1 MAKKKKRQNPLADLL
16 NAASPEVL
24 AHLIVRMASS
34 RPDVRRE
41 CFEYL
46 KKHASLSPEQKRRS
60 EGEAVLALWSELVP
74 DLDELDDHG
83 GGDYGLT
90 DQVGYLLLQI
100 QEKLATGRID
110 KEIRR
115 ELLEEVLPFI
125 ETGNGGLDDELYA
138 VAHAACYEAADWRH
152 LAQSFEAMKKEW
164 PVSRARV
171 IYRKLGD
178 RKKYLELRSRKMEGG
193 ADYHDLA
200 TYYWDQGDREQALAV
215 AEQGMR
221 LGKGRM
227 DDLRQFLSER
237 ARETGDRDRYL
248 ALQFAQATD
257 HLTLGTYKE
266 FKKICTPGEW
276 GAIEVR
282 ILAGLCST
290 SEGEQVKIRMHRGE
304 YEQAVDVLT
313 RRGYPLHAWDGAE
326 ELQTAAKMESRFP
339 EKILKYYLTG
349 LGALKVNDTRK
360 EYARKAKVMVKV
372 RHMYVDILKAED
384 RWRDFAGKV
393 IKDNLHRP
401 AFQEE
406 FAKVVPGWC
415 EIV

>member
-1 MAKKKKRQNPLADLL
+1 MAKKKKRQDPLAALL
-16 NAASPEVL
+16 TAASSEAL
-24 AHLIVRMASS
+24 TDLIVRLVSS

-46 KKHASLSPEQKRRS
+46 KKHASLSLEQKKRS

-83 GGDYGLT
+83 GGDYVQE
-90 DQVGYLLLQI
+90 DQVGDLLVQI
-100 QEKLATGRID
+100 QEKLATGMIE

-125 ETGNGGLDDELYA
+125 ETGNAGLDDEFYA
-138 VAHAACYEAADWRH
+138 IAHAACYEPADWRH

-178 RKKYLELRSRKMEGG
+178 REKYLELRSRKMEVGP
-193 ADYHDLA
+193 DYHDLA
-200 TYYWDQGDREQALAV
+200 TYYWDQGDREQALDV

-237 ARETGDRDRYL
+237 ASETGDRERYL

-257 HLTLGTYKE
+257 YLTLGSYMA

-276 GAIEVR
+276 GAFEAK
-282 ILAGLCST
+282 ILSDLCSA
-290 SEGEQVKIRMHRGE
+290 SEGEQVKIRMHREE

-326 ELQTAAKMESRFP
+326 ESQTAAKMESRFP

-349 LGALKVNDTRK
+349 LGALNVNDTRK
-360 EYARKAKVMVKV
+360 GYARKAKVMVKV

-393 IKDNLHRP
+393 RKDNLHRP

>member
-1 MAKKKKRQNPLADLL
+1 MAKKKSRQDPLADLL
-16 NAASPEVL
+16 DAASPEVL
-24 AHLIVRMASS
+24 AHLIVRLASS

-46 KKHASLSPEQKRRS
+46 KKHASLSPEQKKRS
-60 EGEAVLALWSELVP
+60 EGEAVFALWSELVP

-83 GGDYGLT
+83 
-90 DQVGYLLLQI
+90 
-100 QEKLATGRID
+100 
-110 KEIRR
+110 
-115 ELLEEVLPFI
+115 
-125 ETGNGGLDDELYA
+125 
-138 VAHAACYEAADWRH
+138 HAACYEAADWRH

-178 RKKYLELRSRKMEGG
+178 RDKYLELRSRKMEVGP
-193 ADYHDLA
+193 DYHDLA

-237 ARETGDRDRYL
+237 ARETGDRERYL

-257 HLTLGTYKE
+257 YLTLGNYMA

-276 GAIEVR
+276 GAFEAR
-282 ILAGLCST
+282 ILSGLCNA

-304 YEQAVDVLT
+304 YEQAVELLT
-313 RRGYPLHAWDGAE
+313 RRGYPLHAWDGAD
-326 ELQTAAKMESRFP
+326 ELKAAANLESRFP

-349 LGALKVNDTRK
+349 LGALNINDTRK
-360 EYARKAKVMVKV
+360 GYARKARGMVKV
-372 RHMYVDILKAED
+372 RHMYVDILKTED

-393 IKDNLHRP
+393 KKDNLHRP

-406 FAKVVPGWC
+406 IAKVVPGWR

>member
-1 MAKKKKRQNPLADLL
+1 MAKKKRRQNPLADLL
-16 NAASPEVL
+16 DAASPEVL
-24 AHLIVRMASS
+24 ANLIVRLASLRS
-34 RPDVRRE
+34 DVRRE

-74 DLDELDDHG
+74 DLDELDEYG
-83 GGDYGLT
+83 GGDYGQT
-90 DQVGYLLLQI
+90 DHVGVLLMQI
-100 QEKLATGRID
+100 QEKLATGRIER
-110 KEIRR
+110 EIRR

-152 LAQSFEAMKKEW
+152 LAQSFEAMQKEW
-164 PVSRARV
+164 PVSRARA

-178 RKKYLELRSRKMEGG
+178 REKYLELRSRKMEGG

-200 TYYWDQGDREQALAV
+200 TYYWDQGDREQALAI

-237 ARETGDRDRYL
+237 ARETGDRERYL
-248 ALQFAQATD
+248 ALQFDQATD
-257 HLTLGTYKE
+257 HLTLGTYKA
-266 FKKICTPGEW
+266 FKKICTPSEW
-276 GAIEVR
+276 GAIESR
-282 ILAGLCST
+282 ILAGLCNT
-290 SEGEQVKIRMHRGE
+290 SEGDQVKIRMHRGE
-304 YEQAVDVLT
+304 YEQGVDVLT
-313 RRGYPLHAWDGAE
+313 RRGYPSHAWDGAE

-339 EKILKYYLTG
+339 EKILKFYLTG

-393 IKDNLHRP
+393 KKDNLHRP

-406 FAKVVPGWC
+406 FKKVVPDWC

>member
-1 MAKKKKRQNPLADLL
+1 MAKKKKRQDPLADLL
-16 NAASPEVL
+16 TAASPEAL
-24 AHLIVRMASS
+24 ADLIIKLASS

-46 KKHASLSPEQKRRS
+46 KKHASLSPEQKKRS

-83 GGDYGLT
+83 GGDYSQT
-90 DQVGYLLLQI
+90 DDVGDLLVQI
-100 QEKLATGRID
+100 QEKLATGRIEG
-110 KEIRR
+110 EIRR

-125 ETGNGGLDDELYA
+125 KTGNAGLDDELYA
-138 VAHAACYEAADWRH
+138 MAFAACYETDDWRY
-152 LAQSFEAMKKEW
+152 LAQSFEAMQKEW
-164 PVSRARV
+164 PVGRARE

-178 RKKYLELRSRKMEGG
+178 REKYLELRSRKMEVG

-215 AEQGMR
+215 AEQGWR

-227 DDLRQFLSER
+227 DELRQFLAER
-237 ARETGDRDRYL
+237 ARETGNRERYM

-257 HLTLGTYKE
+257 HLTLGTYKA

-276 GAIEVR
+276 GAFEAR
-282 ILAGLCST
+282 ILGCLGGARES
-290 SEGEQVKIRMHRGE
+290 EQVKIRMHRGE
-304 YEQAVDVLT
+304 YEQALAELT
-313 RRGYPLHAWDGAE
+313 KGKYPRHAFDGAD
-326 ELQTAAKMESRFP
+326 ELQAAAKLESRFP
-339 EKILKYYLTG
+339 EEILKYYLTG
-349 LGALKVNDTRK
+349 LGARNVDDTRK

-372 RHMYVDILKAED
+372 RHMYVDVLKAED

-393 IKDNLHRP
+393 KKDNLRRP

-406 FAKVVPGWC
+406 FAKAVPGWR